1 MLTRRPA
8 RVAGEMANADQIKA
22 LIRSHAEG
30 DDTRFYAIA
39 MQMAA
44 LAAKKGQ
51 GKLAQELRGL
61 IDDLR
66 IRPASSLRKPVPV
79 ASPRGELAGLLS
91 VGYPKTGFAD
101 IVLDS
106 PVRKRI
112 ERVLLEQQQRNLIR
126 EHGLSPMRKL
136 LLVGPPG
143 TGKTMTASVLAT
155 ELSLPLFSIQLD
167 GLITKF
173 LGETAAKLRL
183 IFDAIPNT
191 RGVYFFDEL
200 DALGAERVS
209 KNDVGEIRRVLN
221 SLLQFL
227 ESESSDSLIVGATN
241 HSRLL
246 DRALFRR
253 FDAVIDY
260 CLPSKEIAE
269 EIMRSRLALLDTSAV
284 EWKTASKASE
294 SLSHAEIVRACEQA
308 AKDAILRGSL
318 SIHTESLAS
327 ALDERRAA
335 HGDRT

>member
-1 MLTRRPA
+1 LQEWRSCLLKTTRRG
-8 RVAGEMANADQIKA
+8 RYSAGIAETRAPELCGRPYSCRSA
-22 LIRSHAEG
+22 IRRLPK
-30 DDTRFYAIA
+30 DWF
-39 MQMAA
+39 
-44 LAAKKGQ
+44 
-51 GKLAQELRGL
+51 RGH
-61 IDDLR
+61 R
-66 IRPASSLRKPVPV
+66 SR
-79 ASPRGELAGLLS
+79 
-91 VGYPKTGFAD
+91 
-101 IVLDS
+101 
-106 PVRKRI
+106 
-112 ERVLLEQQQRNLIR
+112 Q
-126 EHGLSPMRKL
+126 
-136 LLVGPPG
+136 
-143 TGKTMTASVLAT
+143 
-155 ELSLPLFSIQLD
+155 
-167 GLITKF
+167 
-173 LGETAAKLRL
+173 
-183 IFDAIPNT
+183 
-191 RGVYFFDEL
+191 
-200 DALGAERVS
+200 LGAERVS